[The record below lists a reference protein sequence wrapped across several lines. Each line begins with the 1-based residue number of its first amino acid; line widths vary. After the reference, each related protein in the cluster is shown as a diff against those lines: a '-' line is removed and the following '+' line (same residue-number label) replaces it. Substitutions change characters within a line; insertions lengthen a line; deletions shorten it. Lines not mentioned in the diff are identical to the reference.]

1 MILSS
6 QEHTHLIW
14 VLNEKKKEKL
24 KATRIQKSFDMALVQ
39 IIEA

>member
-14 VLNEKKKEKL
+14 VLNEKKKSKV
-24 KATRIQKSFDMALVQ
+24 QKSFDMALVQ